1 MSEKKSQKQ
10 RDRSPNFP
18 PLLLNSDLENT
29 AMKSLT
35 TIPFHDTTLFA
46 IEGDAP
52 EAIEIV
58 MRPVVTGMG
67 LDWQKQSEKIKAHPI
82 LGPAYTLRYVQL
94 PADAQAREYGC
105 LALNRINFWL
115 ATINPARIKNET
127 VREAVIMYQ
136 TEVADVLFQHFFGPL
151 PQKDETTLRDM
162 DAADL
167 NARIGASRHAM
178 RLWGKSAGAWTW
190 KASGL
195 PVPPK
200 HLLTHSQQAVLD
212 LVDGRVLEEV

>member
-1 MSEKKSQKQ
+1 
-10 RDRSPNFP
+10 
-18 PLLLNSDLENT
+18 
-29 AMKSLT
+29 MKSLN

-52 EAIEIV
+52 DAIEIV

-94 PADAQAREYGC
+94 PGDAQAREYGC
-105 LALNRINFWL
+105 LALSRINFWL
-115 ATINPARIKNET
+115 ATINPARIKNED
-127 VREAVIMYQ
+127 VRKAVIMYQ
-136 TEVADVLFQHFFGPL
+136 AEVADVLFQHFFGPML
-151 PQKDETTLRDM
+151 AAPEVRILREM

-178 RLWGKSAGAWTW
+178 RLWGKSVGAWTW